1 MPLPIARYRASRY
14 FRGAGFVALAIACFS
29 AWVALGWPYA
39 WVAAGL
45 ALSSAAIV
53 LFIAFGPGIEIY
65 DSHLKI
71 GDRPIP
77 WAQVRRVD
85 CQLALPLVVRL
96 TLADKSRVLVI
107 HGGDSHSSHSLL
119 KQLRR
124 HSREALLEGRPHK
137 QFWGEALEAGP
148 ERKQLPA
155 PRLLLADDEA
165 EVERL
170 FQRLKSVGHID
181 SKGPNENRAGGK
193 ENSSPKSSNP
203 RSSTEEK

>member
-1 MPLPIARYRASRY
+1 M
-14 FRGAGFVALAIACFS
+14 
-29 AWVALGWPYA
+29 GWPYA

-71 GDRPIP
+71 GDRLIP

-96 TLADKSRVLVI
+96 TLADKSRVLVV
-107 HGGDSHSSHSLL
+107 HGGDIHSSHSLL
-119 KQLRR
+119 EQLRR
-124 HSREALLEGRPHK
+124 HSREALLEGMPHK
-137 QFWGEALEAGP
+137 QFWGEALGPAP
-148 ERKQLPA
+148 ERKQLAP

-170 FQRLKSVGHID
+170 FQRLKSVGHMD
-181 SKGPNENRAGGK
+181 SKATSEKSSGEKSSGQ